1 MLNDH
6 PNITLDDLKDLIAK
20 EEDWLDENID
30 NRKSSMDINTINEHL
45 DSLKKYTTAFMMLSG
60 V

>member
-30 NRKSSMDINTINEHL
+30 NRKSSMDINAINEHL